1 MAARGREGKGDVN
14 LLARIVA
21 QKHSEIAAARK
32 RPTLPTPVA
41 RSPRGGREGNVDVV
55 RALRRAP
62 GEPLRL
68 LAEVKFKSPSA
79 GELSRTLDAPSR
91 AVAYAEG
98 GARMVSVLC
107 DATFFGGSFDD
118 LWKARQA
125 LDARGL
131 AVPLLAKE
139 FIVDAIQL
147 DWALAH
153 GADAVL
159 LIARILR
166 PDQVDELVREA
177 FARGLEPL
185 IEVTTEGERD
195 VALRTGARVLGVNA
209 RDLDTLVIDA
219 TRTARVLAGIPRD
232 RVAVHLSGVKSPLDL
247 RAIAAGRAD
256 AALVG
261 EVLMREEDPTPLL
274 RNLVANLA
282 PEGTSGL
289 E

>member
-1 MAARGREGKGDVN
+1 VN
-14 LLARIVA
+14 HLARIVA
-21 QKHSEIAAARK
+21 QKHSEIAEARRRPPPSPLAAR
-32 RPTLPTPVA
+32 A
-41 RSPRGGREGNVDVV
+41 PRGGREGSLDVV
-55 RALRRAP
+55 RALRRAE

-91 AVAYAEG
+91 AVAYVEG

-118 LWKARQA
+118 LWRARQA

-166 PDQVDELVREA
+166 PDQVGELTREA

-185 IEVTTEGERD
+185 VEVTTEGERD
-195 VALRTGARVLGVNA
+195 VALKTGARVVGVNA
-209 RDLDTLVIDA
+209 RDLDTLVLDGA
-219 TRTARVLAGIPRD
+219 RAARVLAGIPRD
-232 RVAVHLSGVKSPLDL
+232 RVAVHLSGVKSPLDV
-247 RAIAAGRAD
+247 RTIAAGRAD

-261 EVLMREEDPTPLL
+261 ELLMREEDPTPFL

-282 PEGTSGL
+282 PESASGL

>member
-1 MAARGREGKGDVN
+1 MNV
-14 LLARIVA
+14 LARIVA
-21 QKHSEIAAARK
+21 QKQSEVAAARGSGTAP
-32 RPTLPTPVA
+32 RGPI
-41 RSPRGGREGNVDVV
+41 RSPRRVGDGGLDVL
-55 RALRRAP
+55 RALRRPA

-79 GELSRTLDAPSR
+79 GELSRALDAPSR

-107 DATFFGGSFDD
+107 DGTFFGGSFDD
-118 LWKARQA
+118 LLRSRQA

-139 FIVDAIQL
+139 FIVDPLQL
-147 DWALAH
+147 DWALIH

-159 LIARILR
+159 IIARIVR
-166 PDQVDELVREA
+166 PDQVAGLAREA
-177 FARGLEPL
+177 VLRGLEPL

-195 VALRTGARVLGVNA
+195 VALQAGARIIGVNA
-209 RDLDTLVIDA
+209 RDLDTLAMDS
-219 TRTARVLAGIPRD
+219 TRAARVLAGIPPD
-232 RVAVHLSGVKSPLDL
+232 RVAIHLSGIKSQEDV

-261 EVLMREEDPTPLL
+261 EVLMRQEDPTPFL
-274 RNLVANLA
+274 RNLVSAA
-282 PEGTSGL
+282 GQA
-289 E
+289 

>member
-1 MAARGREGKGDVN
+1 MNV
-14 LLARIVA
+14 LARIVA
-21 QKHSEIAAARK
+21 QKHSEIAAARS
-32 RPTLPTPVA
+32 RGAEP
-41 RSPRGGREGNVDVV
+41 RSPLGLPRKVGDGGLDVV
-55 RALRRAP
+55 RALRRP
-62 GEPLRL
+62 SGEPLRL

-79 GELSRTLDAPSR
+79 GELSRILDAPSR

-98 GARMVSVLC
+98 GACMVSVLC

-118 LWKARQA
+118 LLRVRQA

-139 FIVDAIQL
+139 FVVDPIQL

-159 LIARILR
+159 IIARIVR
-166 PDQVDELVREA
+166 PEQVQELAREA
-177 FARGLEPL
+177 VLRGLEPL

-195 VALRTGARVLGVNA
+195 VALEAGARVLGVNA
-209 RDLDTLVIDA
+209 RDLDTLALDS
-219 TRTARVLAGIPRD
+219 TRASRVLAGIPAD
-232 RVAVHLSGVKSPLDL
+232 RVAIHLSGIKSPDDV

-261 EVLMREEDPTPLL
+261 EVLMRQDDPTSFL
-274 RNLVANLA
+274 RNLVSAA
-282 PEGTSGL
+282 GHA
-289 E
+289 